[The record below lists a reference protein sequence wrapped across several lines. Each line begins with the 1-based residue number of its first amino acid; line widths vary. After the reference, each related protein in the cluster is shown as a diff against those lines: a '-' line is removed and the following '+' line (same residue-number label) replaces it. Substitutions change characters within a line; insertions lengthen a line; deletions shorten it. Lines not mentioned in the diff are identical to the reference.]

1 TGVLPLQQGWDLCS
15 IVGTYVT
22 TSIGQPWNA
31 NVQFPAA
38 NWADGA
44 KHHIP
49 GSQGGFG
56 SRKEIPRLVRLIET
70 GQFNMQA
77 LAPKTFSL
85 AQSKDAFQLAGD
97 RTAMVAAVLPN
108 G

>member
-1 TGVLPLQQGWDLCS
+1 
-15 IVGTYVT
+15 
-22 TSIGQPWNA
+22 
-31 NVQFPAA
+31 

-77 LAPKTFSL
+77 LAPKTFPLS
-85 AQSKDAFQLAGD
+85 QTKQAFQEAAD
-97 RTAMVAAVLPN
+97 RTVMVTAVTPN
-108 G
+108 S